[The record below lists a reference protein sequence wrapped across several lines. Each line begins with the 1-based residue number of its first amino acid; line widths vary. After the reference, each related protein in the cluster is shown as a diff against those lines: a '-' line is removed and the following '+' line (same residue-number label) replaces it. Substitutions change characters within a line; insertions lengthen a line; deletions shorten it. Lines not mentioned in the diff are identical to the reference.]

1 MANNAFDN
9 MNNAAGSDMYITGGA
24 ITSSEYEQNM
34 TPSDQSEYEALLM
47 EEFMAAYASDPHK
60 RNLSFKSWLKS
71 LNFNLLEERANKYNE
86 VMGEDNGS
94 RKLYQME
101 DSRILEDAGI
111 LQRLAHL
118 HTGRIEDIAKIVSDM
133 EPQMP
138 SEDIQPSS
146 LRRPEASAPIDG

>member
-34 TPSDQSEYEALLM
+34 TPNDQSEYEALLM

-146 LRRPEASAPIDG
+146 LRRPETSAPIDG

>member
-101 DSRILEDAGI
+101 DY
-111 LQRLAHL
+111 
-118 HTGRIEDIAKIVSDM
+118 T
-133 EPQMP
+133 
-138 SEDIQPSS
+138 
-146 LRRPEASAPIDG
+146 